1 MTIKISE
8 LLSGVKE
15 CALPLEEPSSS
26 SWGNI
31 QKLTFDK
38 INGAQVAPVPRR
50 RRCRRIA
57 ILAAAALLSVCVTV
71 TAAASGALSS
81 VGDLFAAWFG
91 GQPDQIELIEQLGQ
105 PLGQTDSRNGI
116 TISADAIL
124 SDGDNFVV
132 LFTVSRDNGEP
143 LIPADVQPGGH
154 LYFGCSGITDTEE
167 SIHFARNKSGF
178 VNGAPGDLSAQFL
191 CYYRATNGLPS
202 TFQPDFNSLEYWLDG
217 GAQVIELYER
227 AIDPNDPNIDVWRF
241 ELPLPTGGQIV
252 ETMPIDN
259 EPFTANGEE
268 FAVTGLK
275 VSPLA
280 VTVDYEVTSTTPTA
294 HASHINWYYSDGT
307 KLSTPECEDDYGADN
322 GPLTE
327 NMTLLLRKKDG
338 TEIDLSTYVD
348 DLGYT
353 CSPGTVTTDWE
364 QDKYLCRYG
373 GVLPEVIPMEDM
385 ECVIFNGLEYPVG

>member
-1 MTIKISE
+1 MTTKISE
-8 LLSGVKE
+8 LLSDVKE

-26 SWGNI
+26 SWGKI

-38 INGAQVAPVPRR
+38 ITGAQAAPAPRR
-50 RRCRRIA
+50 HGRRIA

-81 VGDLFAAWFG
+81 VGDLFAAGFG

-124 SDGDNFVV
+124 SDGKYFVV

-143 LIPADVQPGGH
+143 LIPADVQPGGK
-154 LYFGCSGITDTEE
+154 LYFGCCGTTDTEE
-167 SIHFARNKSGF
+167 YPIHFARNSSGF

-191 CYYRATNGLPS
+191 CYYEAPNGLPS
-202 TFQPDFNSLEYWLDG
+202 TFQPDFNNLGYWLDG
-217 GAQVIELYER
+217 GAQIVKLYER
-227 AIDPNDPNIDVWRF
+227 AFDPNDDNADVWRF
-241 ELPLPTGGQIV
+241 ELPLLTGKVV
-252 ETMPIDN
+252 EPMPIDN
-259 EPFTANGEE
+259 EPFSANGEE
-268 FAVTGLK
+268 FAVTGLR

-280 VTVDYEVTSTTPTA
+280 VTVDYEATSTTPSV
-294 HASHINWYYSDGT
+294 HASNINWYSSDGT
-307 KLSTPECEDDYGADN
+307 KFSIPDCEDDYRAFE
-322 GPLTE
+322 E

-338 TEIDLSTYVD
+338 TEIDLSTYVN
-348 DLGYT
+348 DLGNT
-353 CSPGTVTTDWE
+353 RSMFTITPDWE

-373 GVLPEVIPMEDM
+373 GVLPEIVPLEDM
-385 ECVIFNGLEYPVG
+385 DCVIFNGLEYPVG